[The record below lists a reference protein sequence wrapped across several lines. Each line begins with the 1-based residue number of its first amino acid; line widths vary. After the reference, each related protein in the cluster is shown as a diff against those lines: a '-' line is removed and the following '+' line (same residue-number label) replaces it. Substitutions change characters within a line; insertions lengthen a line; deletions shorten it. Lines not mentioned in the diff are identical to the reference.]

1 MKRLAA
7 SLSLAF
13 AWHAGALSLPAP
25 AAEGAAATGNLVS
38 LPPMMVEESTSSVPW
53 LYVQAGDTEFLSRCS
68 AGTTRQLVE
77 AWLTGMQLVRVL
89 VPDEF
94 LGRTEVPSVFVLYS
108 QDAQQ
113 TVSTEIQRELQA
125 RDERRRPGEFASGAR
140 VDIALSMR
148 LTDRDMHASI
158 AYIDEA
164 QFGEAVLSVAP
175 GHVRYLLEARVPKLP
190 AWLMEGI
197 ERAYRGADVVQEP
210 ITLSPLTWGHR
221 SESVALAS
229 DPARPRALLP
239 AGELFAIDP
248 VRAAEYRHPR
258 RVETRAAQQE
268 LFFRWATVTG
278 GATRAA
284 FWKFAARA
292 AEAPV
297 TEEMFEACFGF
308 GFAELR
314 DRLSDYLPKT
324 VERMP
329 RIQPGRLP
337 PLPEFDVERATP
349 NQIARVRGEW
359 ERLAIGYVQ
368 RRLPEVREPYIA
380 QARRTLRRAYD
391 AGDRDPR
398 LLATL
403 GLCEIDAGD
412 EANARRY
419 LEPAVAGGVRR
430 PRAYVELARL
440 RFTDLRRDAPETKP
454 FSFTELAPVITPL
467 RQSLQQ
473 SPPLA
478 EAAQLLGEAW
488 ARCEFPPTAAELTE
502 LETTARLF
510 TPQPAVTF
518 AIATA
523 LARHGKT
530 AAAVAVIDASAPYP
544 VDDDTRDSITHL
556 REELAAK
563 MAPPPTGRTATVPP

>member
-1 MKRLAA
+1 MNRVATSVA
-7 SLSLAF
+7 LAF
-13 AWHAGALSLPAP
+13 AWHAGALSWPAL
-25 AAEGAAATGNLVS
+25 AADGAASPSTVVS

-53 LYVQAGDTEFLSRCS
+53 LYVRAGDTEFLSRCS
-68 AGTTRQLVE
+68 SGTTRQLVE

-89 VPDEF
+89 VPEEF
-94 LGRTEVPSVFVLYS
+94 LGRMDVPSVFVLYS
-108 QDAQQ
+108 QDGEQ
-113 TVSTEIQRELQA
+113 TVSAEIQRELQA
-125 RDERRRPGEFASGAR
+125 RDERRRPGDFESGAR

-210 ITLSPLTWGHR
+210 ITLGPLTWGNR
-221 SESVALAS
+221 SESAALAA

-248 VRAAEYRHPR
+248 VRTAEYRHPR

-268 LFFRWATVTG
+268 LFFRWAMVTG

-284 FWKFAARA
+284 FWTFAARA
-292 AEAPV
+292 AEEPV

-308 GFAELR
+308 GFSDLR

-324 VERMP
+324 VEAMP
-329 RIQPGRLP
+329 RIRPGRLP
-337 PLPEFDVERATP
+337 PLPDFEVERAT
-349 NQIARVRGEW
+349 QSQVARVRGEW

-403 GLCEIDAGD
+403 GLCEIDAG
-412 EANARRY
+412 EEENARRY

-430 PRAYVELARL
+430 PRAYFELARL
-440 RFTDLRRDAPETKP
+440 RFADLQRGAPETKRH
-454 FSFTELAPVITPL
+454 SFTELAPVITPL
-467 RQSLQQ
+467 QQSLQQ
-473 SPPLA
+473 APPLA

-488 ARCEFPPTAAELTE
+488 ARCEVSPNAAEFTE
-502 LETTARLF
+502 LETNARRF
-510 TPQPAVTF
+510 APQPKVTY
-518 AIATA
+518 ALALA
-523 LARHGKT
+523 LARHGRT
-530 AAAVAVIDASAPYP
+530 AAAAAVIDASVPYP
-544 VDDDTRDSITHL
+544 VDDDTRDAITRL
-556 REELAAK
+556 RGELSASRSQHPADEPS
-563 MAPPPTGRTATVPP
+563 AVRP

>member
-1 MKRLAA
+1 MRRLAV
-7 SLSLAF
+7 SVSLAF
-13 AWHAGALSLPAP
+13 AWHAGTFAP
-25 AAEGAAATGNLVS
+25 SVAAAESAAAAGTPIA

-89 VPDEF
+89 VPEEF
-94 LGRTEVPSVFVLYS
+94 LGRMDVPSVFVLYG
-108 QDAQQ
+108 QDGPQ
-113 TVSTEIQRELQA
+113 TVSAEIQRELQV
-125 RDERRRPGEFASGAR
+125 RDDRRRPGDFGSGAR

-164 QFGEAVLSVAP
+164 QFGEAILSVAP

-190 AWLMEGI
+190 AWLVEGI
-197 ERAYRGADVVQEP
+197 ERTYRGADVVQEP
-210 ITLSPLTWGHR
+210 ITLGPLTWGNR
-221 SESVALAS
+221 SESAALAA

-268 LFFRWATVTG
+268 LFFRWAMVTG
-278 GATRAA
+278 GATREA

-308 GFAELR
+308 GFSELR

-324 VERMP
+324 VAARP
-329 RIQPGRLP
+329 RIRPGRLP
-337 PLPEFDVERATP
+337 PLPDFEVERATP
-349 NQIARVRGEW
+349 NQVARVRGEW

-368 RRLPEVREPYIA
+368 RRLPEVREPYLA

-403 GLCEIDAGD
+403 GLCEIDAG
-412 EANARRY
+412 EAESARRY
-419 LEPAVAGGVRR
+419 LEPAVARGVRR

-440 RFTDLRRDAPETKP
+440 RFAELQRGVPETKR

-473 SPPLA
+473 APPLA

-488 ARCEFPPTAAELTE
+488 ARGEVSPNAEESRE
-502 LETTARLF
+502 LEMNARRF
-510 TPQPAVTF
+510 TPQPKVTY
-518 AIATA
+518 ALALA

-530 AAAVAVIDASAPYP
+530 AAAATVIDASAPYP
-544 VDDDTRDSITHL
+544 VDDDTRDAITRL
-556 REELAAK
+556 RGELTATLGPAA
-563 MAPPPTGRTATVPP
+563 TGRPQH